1 MEKAS
6 QDELLLSYLEGTLD
20 ELRLQALK
28 TALESSPILR
38 QRLAHLRMV
47 HEVLSR
53 QQLEIPATNFVA
65 RVMSNL
71 HKRQS
76 SISLSPRN
84 GLMLVLGTTIAIGM
98 LLMVM
103 QAGLFNNM
111 NMIDA
116 VPVPQPGPS
125 QKYIPSIP
133 PISINFK
140 LVVNILMGLNLALAL
155 VVLDRTILKPYF
167 QKRAGAGL

>member
-6 QDELLLSYLEGTLD
+6 QDELLQTYLDGNLD
-20 ELRLQALK
+20 EARLK
-28 TALESSPILR
+28 TLKAELESSPILR
-38 QRLAHLRMV
+38 QRLEHLRMV

-53 QQLEIPATNFVA
+53 QQLEMPASNFVA

-71 HKRQS
+71 HKRPAS
-76 SISLSPRN
+76 VNLSPRN

-103 QAGLFNNM
+103 QAGFFNN
-111 NMIDA
+111 IVGA
-116 VPVPQPGPS
+116 VPIPQPDPS
-125 QKYIPSIP
+125 LKYIPSIP